1 MDKIFSKI
9 LSIVHIHVFHFS
21 FITRAENARWN
32 KETEAESRLRSKLF
46 AYHGRCPFPPPR
58 QFLEFLREG
67 RTNKSREQMGGMEFA
82 AEKHESEE
90 TEEPAEETF
99 AIIVIYDRV
108 ENVANLVEAIALCRI
123 CCSSNGTA
131 INIAFWL
138 IIDYLFIVIVWKI
151 YEKKYIYIQV
161 KLLLFGIYLILIP
174 FLLFEIG

>member
-123 CCSSNGTA
+123 CCSSNTIRNGDKHRVL
-131 INIAFWL
+131 IN
-138 IIDYLFIVIVWKI
+138 YRLFIYCYRLKNLWKKI
-151 YEKKYIYIQV
+151 YIYSS
-161 KLLLFGIYLILIP
+161 
-174 FLLFEIG
+174 